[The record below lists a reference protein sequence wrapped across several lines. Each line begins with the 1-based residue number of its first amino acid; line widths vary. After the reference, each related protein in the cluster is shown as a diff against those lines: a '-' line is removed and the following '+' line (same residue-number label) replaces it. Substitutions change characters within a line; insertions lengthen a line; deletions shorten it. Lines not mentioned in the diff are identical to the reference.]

1 MNHAATSIA
10 EDRELTP
17 EEHALV
23 QWLLER
29 GEPEATAFLPQLA
42 TARVV
47 ARCSCGC
54 ASSDFSIAGTEPTR
68 DGSMDILSDYS
79 WHDSAGHLFGAFI
92 FARGGRLAG
101 LDLWSIDGQATATQL
116 PNTRELTPLE
126 ITRIAE
132 PGCSSE
138 RADCASVSSW
148 R

>member
-17 EEHALV
+17 DEQALV
-23 QWLLER
+23 QWLLEH
-29 GEPEATAFLPQLA
+29 GEPEATVFLPQLA

-54 ASSDFSIAGTEPTR
+54 ASIDFSVGGAEPAR
-68 DGSMDILSDYS
+68 DGGMDILSDYS
-79 WHDSAGHLFGAFI
+79 WRDSAGHLFGVFV

-116 PNTRELTPLE
+116 PETRELTPLE
-126 ITRIAE
+126 ITRSA
-132 PGCSSE
+132 
-138 RADCASVSSW
+138 
-148 R
+148 